1 MGEMHQALPQA
12 PTPLTPLE
20 AVLHYSKNHWS
31 MSASGSKREA
41 PVFRIMSASPSCG
54 HNAANAYAAWCR
66 CCCKSPRWPDAD
78 FPAVEKF
85 DRRPLIRVPSIALP
99 RSSASLSSD
108 DEVPRIFTRKSR
120 LKPGK
125 FLITSAKRLLQ
136 QNLPLGDLSRCSN
149 VCGQDATQSPR
160 QRVRATWPAHLG

>member
-1 MGEMHQALPQA
+1 MSDLLHL
-12 PTPLTPLE
+12 LTT
-20 AVLHYSKNHWS
+20 
-31 MSASGSKREA
+31 
-41 PVFRIMSASPSCG
+41 
-54 HNAANAYAAWCR
+54 AYGR
-66 CCCKSPRWPDAD
+66 YCCKSPRWPGAD
-78 FPAVEKF
+78 FPAVEKS

-136 QNLPLGDLSRCSN
+136 QNRHRAAKVSAA
-149 VCGQDATQSPR
+149 VCPQLVEAD
-160 QRVRATWPAHLG
+160 

>member
-1 MGEMHQALPQA
+1 
-12 PTPLTPLE
+12 
-20 AVLHYSKNHWS
+20 
-31 MSASGSKREA
+31 
-41 PVFRIMSASPSCG
+41 MSASPSCG

-66 CCCKSPRWPDAD
+66 YCCKSPRWPGAD
-78 FPAVEKF
+78 FPAVEKS

-136 QNLPLGDLSRCSN
+136 QNLPQPDSCTAADQIVKGPSDTRNFSLLGHDAIDLHIEGAVPSRNPANVPLPTGHMFYFARTGSN
-149 VCGQDATQSPR
+149 QFTV
-160 QRVRATWPAHLG
+160 VI